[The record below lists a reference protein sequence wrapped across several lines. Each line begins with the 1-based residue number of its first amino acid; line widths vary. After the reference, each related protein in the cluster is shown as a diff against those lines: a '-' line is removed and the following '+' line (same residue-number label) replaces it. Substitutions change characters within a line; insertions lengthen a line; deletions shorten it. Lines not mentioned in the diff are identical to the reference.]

1 MGTTSVV
8 IVVFFF
14 LDLPVLSEALA
25 GLPVVFV
32 VLTEKIF
39 SHPGQFFLAI
49 AARGVGLASPLL
61 PIVSSEIISDI
72 FLGFGLVLHLP
83 QKVDFGFLEEALRQI
98 SDPTR

>member
-32 VLTEKIF
+32 VLTEKIL

-49 AARGVGLASPLL
+49 AASGEARLTPLAAIARKNWP
-61 PIVSSEIISDI
+61 
-72 FLGFGLVLHLP
+72 G
-83 QKVDFGFLEEALRQI
+83 
-98 SDPTR
+98 

>member
-49 AARGVGLASPLL
+49 AAR
-61 PIVSSEIISDI
+61 
-72 FLGFGLVLHLP
+72 
-83 QKVDFGFLEEALRQI
+83 
-98 SDPTR
+98 